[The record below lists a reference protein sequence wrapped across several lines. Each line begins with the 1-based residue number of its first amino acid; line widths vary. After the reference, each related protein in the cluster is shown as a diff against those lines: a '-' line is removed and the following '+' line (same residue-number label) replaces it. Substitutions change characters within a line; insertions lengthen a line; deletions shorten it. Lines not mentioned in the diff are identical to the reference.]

1 MQRSSEKNA
10 LYKIVE
16 GSLVFVKNQLNPF
29 NR

>member
-16 GSLVFVKNQLNPF
+16 GGLFVKNQLNPF